1 MPRKSPHHE
10 QHPSLR
16 AVGDA
21 IRGLRLEFGQ
31 SQEALALEAEI
42 EIDRFYLGGIER
54 GEHNLTL
61 VNLTKVAVALG
72 LSVSDLLKRAGL

>member
-21 IRGLRLEFGQ
+21 IRGLRLEVGR

-42 EIDRFYLGGIER
+42 DRSYLGGIER